1 LLGANVLGV
10 KNGEVM
16 KILAA
21 ALSLVLAFVV
31 SGCDRIIGTVNP
43 AKKLV
48 TADGKVY
55 MACAG
60 TVEITTAS
68 NGYSVRLTD
77 RDWNDA
83 KTHFTDTEVYLAG
96 IHQVNVRPMDTNEV
110 SVCES
115 GHFPSLTRAK
125 SREEIDQ
132 EQSLCLSE
140 VFSKLD
146 AEQRAAVYAQLKQDR
161 QAFIAKMEKERADHP
176 EMSCADYGKL
186 LAERKGKSE

>member
-1 LLGANVLGV
+1 M
-10 KNGEVM
+10 NGEVM
-16 KILAA
+16 KTLAA
-21 ALSLVLAFVV
+21 ALSLVFAFVL

-60 TVEITTAS
+60 TVDITTAS
-68 NGYSVRLTD
+68 NGYAVRLTD

-96 IHQVNVRPMDTNEV
+96 IHQVNVRPMDADEV

-115 GHFPSLTRAK
+115 GHFPSAPTKAK
-125 SREEIDQ
+125 SPQEIEE
-132 EQSLCLSE
+132 EQSRCLSE

-161 QAFIAKMEKERADHP
+161 QAFTARMEKERTDHP

-186 LAERKGKSE
+186 LAERQGKSE